1 MISLYNECSLRAMR
15 KMKDHEF
22 DLGIVDPPYG
32 LGKRT
37 TDGGGTNTQI
47 RFMEDIRRSNW
58 DDQIPC
64 DEYFS
69 QLKRVCKNWIIWG
82 ANYFPISHY
91 RAFVVWDKMTYI
103 PTMSQ
108 VEMAATSFDSPAR
121 YVKINVRSQDDRIH
135 PTQKPVSLY
144 SFLLNEYAKEGDRIL
159 DTHLGSGSSAI
170 AAYDMGFDFVGYELD
185 KVYFERANQRLDNHR
200 QQLKLFE
207 NVS

>member
-1 MISLYNECSLRAMR
+1 MISLFNECSLEAMR
-15 KMKDHEF
+15 KMKDDEF

-32 LGKRT
+32 LGKGKTSEINPRSSGNSLT
-37 TDGGGTNTQI
+37 
-47 RFMEDIRRSNW
+47 RFLAKDW
-58 DDQIPC
+58 DDEIPS

-69 QLKRVCKNWIIWG
+69 QLRRVCKNWIIWG

-108 VEMAATSFDSPAR
+108 VELAATSFDSPAR
-121 YVKINVRSQDDRIH
+121 YVKINSNDPDRIH

-144 SFLLNEYAKEGDRIL
+144 CFLLNEYAKKGDKIL

-170 AAYDMGFDFVGYELD
+170 AAYEMGFDFVGYELD
-185 KVYFERANQRLDNHR
+185 KEYFDGAKKRLDNHR
-200 QQLKLFE
+200 KQLKLFSE
-207 NVS
+207 VS